1 MGFRTCMKY
10 TEKDDETIRTMI
22 SLGFTSHDIAI
33 AIGREDNAV
42 SDRIKKL
49 RCKTYT
55 KQYADTVI
63 RSQSN
68 EEA

>member
-10 TEKDDETIRTMI
+10 TEKDDETIRSMI
-22 SLGFTSHDIAI
+22 SLGFSAHDIAI
-33 AIGREDNAV
+33 AIGREDDAV
-42 SDRIKKL
+42 SGRIKKL

-55 KQYADTVI
+55 KQYLDTVI
-63 RSQSN
+63 RSRKN